1 MKTKL
6 FFLLSVLVLG
16 TLLTAC
22 TPSTITVE
30 NQPTPRTITV
40 TGTGLITMTPDLA
53 YIYIGVETEDASATV
68 AMEQNNAQAQAVIDV
83 IKSFGVEA
91 KDIQTTNFNIYPN
104 PIYDENYN
112 EIGTTYVVSNTV
124 YVTMRDLEQ
133 LGDLLDAVVRSGA
146 NTINGISFD
155 VADKSEAISQARLA
169 AVEDARKQADELADA
184 TGVQIG
190 DVQTIS
196 YYDST
201 PSVYLDY
208 SRSAYATNGSSVP
221 VEAGSMQLTTYVTI
235 VYELK

>member
-169 AVEDARKQADELADA
+169 AVEDARKQADELAGA